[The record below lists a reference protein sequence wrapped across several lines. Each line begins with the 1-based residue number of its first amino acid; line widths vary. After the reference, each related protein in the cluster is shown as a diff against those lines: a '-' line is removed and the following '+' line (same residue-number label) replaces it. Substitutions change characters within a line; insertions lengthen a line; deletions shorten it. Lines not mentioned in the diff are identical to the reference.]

1 MDQAKVGNPGCAA
14 LNNLACVISRQFNL
28 ITFVGLSRV
37 TCVTQLHRLSNCF
50 LNSAAKNEPIRII
63 SLLKILKKIEVS
75 TTDEAGRVHEVT
87 VCANTSSGDL

>member
-1 MDQAKVGNPGCAA
+1 MDQAKVDNPGCAA
-14 LNNLACVISRQFNL
+14 LYNLACVISRQFNL

-37 TCVTQLHRLSNCF
+37 TCVTQLHCLSNCF
-50 LNSAAKNEPIRII
+50 LNSAVKKSDTNNFVTQN
-63 SLLKILKKIEVS
+63 SQKIEVS